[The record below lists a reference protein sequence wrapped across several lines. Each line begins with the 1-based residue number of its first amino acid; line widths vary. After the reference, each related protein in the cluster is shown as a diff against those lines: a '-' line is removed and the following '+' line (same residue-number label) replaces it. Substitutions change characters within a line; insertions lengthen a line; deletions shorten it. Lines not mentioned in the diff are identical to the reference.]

1 MTHGTT
7 RYMRFRPKAAASN
20 GLVEKFKAFTQGIV
34 DQLNELGFSF
44 SDIGEVIKAVWDGL
58 CSILAPMFEGAF
70 QQIANV
76 LSYAMDLILNIVDI
90 FVGIFTGDWDQALSG
105 INCNFRAIDLK
116 LMFKVS
122 KGFGILVLSVA
133 ESDPY

>member
-34 DQLNELGFSF
+34 DKLNELGFSF

-122 KGFGILVLSVA
+122 KAI
-133 ESDPY
+133 PHK